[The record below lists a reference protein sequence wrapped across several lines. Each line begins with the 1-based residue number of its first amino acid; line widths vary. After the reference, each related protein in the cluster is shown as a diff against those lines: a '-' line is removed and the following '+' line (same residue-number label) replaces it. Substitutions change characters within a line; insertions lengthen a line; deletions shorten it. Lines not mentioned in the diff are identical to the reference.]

1 MKMILYKNNSDLNVI
16 EKDLTKLGEKE
27 IFIKKD
33 FNVSNPILH
42 LKTFIDECNYLFFP
56 DLNRYYVIKNK
67 IKTSLW
73 KLEVETDVLMT
84 FKDVLYNSTIELNKT
99 DNSNYFDGNLNFDV
113 RTETLKYESDIEV
126 EEKETTILVT
136 VGG

>member
-33 FNVSNPILH
+33 FNVSNPILY

-84 FKDVLYNSTIELNKT
+84 FKDVLYTSTIELNKT

>member
-1 MKMILYKNNSDLNVI
+1 MFLYKNDSDLNVI
-16 EKDLTKLGEKE
+16 EKDLIKLGETE
-27 IFIKKD
+27 IFLKKD
-33 FNVSNPILH
+33 FNISNPTLY

-67 IKTSLW
+67 IKNSLW
-73 KLEVETDVLMT
+73 KIELETDVLMT
-84 FKDVLYNSTIELNKT
+84 FKDVLYSSTIELSKT
-99 DNSNYFDGNLNFDV
+99 DNANYFDGSLNFDV
-113 RTETLKYESDIEV
+113 RTEVLKYESDVEV

>member
-16 EKDLTKLGEKE
+16 EKDLTKLGESE
-27 IFIKKD
+27 IFLKKD
-33 FNVSNPILH
+33 FNISSPTLY

-56 DLNRYYVIKNK
+56 YLNRYYAMTNK
-67 IKTSLW
+67 VKSSLW
-73 KLEVETDVLMT
+73 KIELETDVLMT
-84 FKDVLYNSTIELNKT
+84 FKEVIYNSTIELNKT
-99 DNSNYFDGNLNFDV
+99 DNANYFDGSLNFDV

>member
-1 MKMILYKNNSDLNVI
+1 MEIILYKNSSDLNVI

-27 IFIKKD
+27 ILLKKD
-33 FNVSNPILH
+33 FNLSNPTLYF
-42 LKTFIDECNYLFFP
+42 KTFIDECNYLFFP
-56 DLNRYYVIKNK
+56 DLNRYYLIKNK

-73 KLEVETDVLMT
+73 KIEIETDVLMT
-84 FKDVLYNSTIELNKT
+84 FKDVLYSSTIELSKT
-99 DNSNYFDGNLNFDV
+99 DNANYFDGSLNFDV
-113 RTETLKYESDIEV
+113 RTEVLKYESDVEV

>member
-33 FNVSNPILH
+33 FNVSNPILY

-84 FKDVLYNSTIELNKT
+84 FKDVLYTSTIELNKT

-113 RTETLKYESDIEV
+113 RTET
-126 EEKETTILVT
+126 
-136 VGG
+136 